1 MSAPYCSNILRTD
14 ISGLTVRVGYP
25 GFQFNFQIGPTPPP
39 EFFSIKGIY
48 SMRTVACVRN
58 TFDRLYAQQ
67 LTVDPSSSDPFNNN
81 NMNLF
86 IQQLSC
92 TQKMHYQELI
102 RIFQT
107 VYSYNASAYALAA
120 ATRTTPMYY
129 TFKTSSELSL
139 FREANGL
146 IEKSYNVILAYPFTS
161 LFYLPF
167 PPFCN

>member
-1 MSAPYCSNILRTD
+1 MSAPYCSIVLRTD
-14 ISGLTVRVGYP
+14 ISGLTIPVGYP
-25 GFQFNFQIGPTPPP
+25 GLQFNFQIGPTPPP

-48 SMRTVACVRN
+48 SMRTVPCVRA

-67 LTVDPSSSDPFNNN
+67 QIVDPSSSDPFNNN

-86 IQQLSC
+86 VQQLSC
-92 TQKMHYQELI
+92 QQKLYYQEI
-102 RIFQT
+102 ISIFQT
-107 VYSYNASAYALAA
+107 VYLYNARAYAYAA
-120 ATRTTPMYY
+120 ATHTTPLYY
-129 TFKTSSELSL
+129 TFKTSSELSR

-146 IEKSYNVILAYPFTS
+146 IEKLYNVVMAYPFTS